1 MPPEAW
7 CPSPHRLRQRVAP
20 RLFVTTLVSWMEYSF
35 DEGYLKVA
43 FMEIHQIPLLRNPVM
58 IVAFS
63 GWNDAAEAASG
74 ALEHLLSGWRE
85 KMDEVVPELI
95 ADVDSE
101 DFYDFQVNRPQ
112 VSIDESEI
120 RSITWPATQVFGL
133 SVPSMNRDLVIVTG
147 VEPSMRWKSFTG
159 DLLDLADDLEVSLV
173 ITLGS
178 LLADT
183 PHSRPITV
191 TGTGAHPSIASRL
204 GVSVSKYEGPTGILA
219 IIQDGCMRRGIDAI
233 SLWAA
238 VPHYAASS
246 PSPKATLALINT
258 LEEFLNISIPLGD
271 LPDRAD
277 SWEKEVNDL
286 AAEDTEIAEYVK
298 ALEESKDAAELPE
311 VSGDSIAK
319 EFERYL
325 RRQKED

>member
-1 MPPEAW
+1 
-7 CPSPHRLRQRVAP
+7 
-20 RLFVTTLVSWMEYSF
+20 MEYSF

-58 IVAFS
+58 IMAFS

-74 ALEHLLSGWRE
+74 AVEHLLSAWQD
-85 KMDEVVPELI
+85 KKDDVLPELV
-95 ADVDSE
+95 AEVESE

-112 VSIDESEI
+112 VSIDESQI
-120 RSITWPATQVFGL
+120 RSITWPSTQVFGL
-133 SVPSMNRDLVIVTG
+133 AVPSMSRDLVIVTG
-147 VEPSMRWKSFTG
+147 VEPSMRWKSFTA

-173 ITLGS
+173 VTLGS

-183 PHSRPITV
+183 PHTRPITV
-191 TGTGAHPSIASRL
+191 TGTGAYPSIADRL
-204 GVSVSKYEGPTGILA
+204 GVTVSKYEGPTGILG
-219 IIQDGCMRRGIDAI
+219 IVQDACMRRGIDAL
-233 SLWAA
+233 SFWAA

-258 LEEFLNISIPLGD
+258 LEEFLDISIPLSD
-271 LPDRAD
+271 LAERSD
-277 SWEKEVNDL
+277 SWEAEVNDL
-286 AAEDTEIAEYVK
+286 AAEDSEVAEYVK

>member
-1 MPPEAW
+1 
-7 CPSPHRLRQRVAP
+7 
-20 RLFVTTLVSWMEYSF
+20 
-35 DEGYLKVA
+35 
-43 FMEIHQIPLLRNPVM
+43 MEIHQIPLLREPIM

-74 ALEHLLSGWRE
+74 AVEHLLSGWRD
-85 KMDEVVPELI
+85 KSDDVLPELI
-95 ADVDSE
+95 AEVESE
-101 DFYDFQVNRPQ
+101 DFYDFQVNRPI

-120 RSITWPATQVFGL
+120 RSITWPSTQVFGMAI
-133 SVPSMNRDLVIVTG
+133 PSMKRDLVIVTG
-147 VEPSMRWKSFTG
+147 VEPSMKWKSFTSE
-159 DLLDLADDLEVSLV
+159 LLDLADDLEVSLIV
-173 ITLGS
+173 SLGS

-183 PHSRPITV
+183 PHTRPITV
-191 TGTGAHPSIASRL
+191 TGTGAHPSIANRL
-204 GVSVSKYEGPTGILA
+204 GVSVSKYEGPTGILG

-238 VPHYAASS
+238 VPHYASNA

-258 LEEFLNISIPLGD
+258 LEEFLNIKIPLSD

-277 SWEKEVNDL
+277 AWEREVNDL
-286 AAEDTEIAEYVK
+286 AADDSDIADYVK

-311 VSGDSIAK
+311 VSGDTIAK

-325 RRQKED
+325 RRQQED

>member
-1 MPPEAW
+1 
-7 CPSPHRLRQRVAP
+7 
-20 RLFVTTLVSWMEYSF
+20 MEYSF

-74 ALEHLLSGWRE
+74 AVEHLLSGWRD
-85 KMDEVVPELI
+85 KSDDVLPELI
-95 ADVDSE
+95 AQVESE

-112 VSIDESEI
+112 VSIDQSQI
-120 RSITWPATQVFGL
+120 RSITWPSTQVFGL
-133 SVPSMNRDLVIVTG
+133 AVPSMPRDLVIVTG
-147 VEPSMRWKSFTG
+147 VEPSMRWKSFAS

-173 ITLGS
+173 VTLGS

-183 PHSRPITV
+183 PHTRPISV
-191 TGTGAHPSIASRL
+191 TGTGAHPSIADRL
-204 GVSVSKYEGPTGILA
+204 GVSVSKYEGPTGILG
-219 IIQDGCMRRGIDAI
+219 IIQDACMRRGVDAI

-246 PSPKATLALINT
+246 PSPKATLALVNT
-258 LEEFLNISIPLGD
+258 LEEFLDVSIPLSD
-271 LPDRAD
+271 LPERAD
-277 SWEKEVNDL
+277 IWEKEVNDL
-286 AAEDTEIAEYVK
+286 AAEDSEVADYVK

>member
-1 MPPEAW
+1 
-7 CPSPHRLRQRVAP
+7 
-20 RLFVTTLVSWMEYSF
+20 
-35 DEGYLKVA
+35 
-43 FMEIHQIPLLRNPVM
+43 MEIHQIPLLRNPVM

-95 ADVDSE
+95 ADFESE

-120 RSITWPATQVFGL
+120 RSITWPVTQVFGL
-133 SVPSMNRDLVIVTG
+133 SVPSMSRDLVIVTG
-147 VEPSMRWKSFTG
+147 VEPSMRWKSFTSE
-159 DLLDLADDLEVSLV
+159 LLDLADDLEVSLV

-191 TGTGAHPSIASRL
+191 TGTGAHPSVASRL
-204 GVSVSKYEGPTGILA
+204 GVSVSRYEGATGILG

-238 VPHYAASS
+238 VPHYAASA

-277 SWEKEVNDL
+277 SWEKEVNEL
-286 AAEDTEIAEYVK
+286 AAEDAEIAEYVR
-298 ALEESKDAAELPE
+298 ALEESKDAAELPD

>member
-1 MPPEAW
+1 
-7 CPSPHRLRQRVAP
+7 
-20 RLFVTTLVSWMEYSF
+20 
-35 DEGYLKVA
+35 
-43 FMEIHQIPLLRNPVM
+43 MEIHQIPLLRNPVM

-74 ALEHLLSGWRE
+74 TVEHLLSGWRD
-85 KMDEVVPELI
+85 KSDDVLPELI
-95 ADVDSE
+95 AQVESE

-112 VSIDESEI
+112 VSIDESQI
-120 RSITWPATQVFGL
+120 RSITWPSTQVFGL
-133 SVPSMNRDLVIVTG
+133 AVPSMPRDLVIVTG
-147 VEPSMRWKSFTG
+147 VEPSMRWKSFTS

-173 ITLGS
+173 VILGS

-183 PHSRPITV
+183 PHTRPITV
-191 TGTGAHPSIASRL
+191 SGTGAHPSIADRL
-204 GVSVSKYEGPTGILA
+204 GVSVSKYEGPTGILG
-219 IIQDGCMRRGIDAI
+219 IIQDACMRRGVDAI

-246 PSPKATLALINT
+246 PSPKATLALVNT
-258 LEEFLNISIPLGD
+258 LEEFLDVSIPLSD
-271 LPDRAD
+271 LPERAD
-277 SWEKEVNDL
+277 IWEKEVNDL
-286 AAEDTEIAEYVK
+286 AAEDSEVADYVK

-311 VSGDSIAK
+311 VSGESIAK

>member
-1 MPPEAW
+1 
-7 CPSPHRLRQRVAP
+7 
-20 RLFVTTLVSWMEYSF
+20 
-35 DEGYLKVA
+35 
-43 FMEIHQIPLLRNPVM
+43 MEIHQIPLLRNPVM

-95 ADVDSE
+95 ADFESE

-120 RSITWPATQVFGL
+120 RSITWPVTQVFGL

-147 VEPSMRWKSFTG
+147 VEPSMRWKSFTSE
-159 DLLDLADDLEVSLV
+159 LLDLADDLEVSLV

-191 TGTGAHPSIASRL
+191 TGTGAHPSVASRL
-204 GVSVSKYEGPTGILA
+204 GVSVSRYEGATGILG

-238 VPHYAASS
+238 VPHYAASA

-277 SWEKEVNDL
+277 SWEKEVNEL
-286 AAEDTEIAEYVK
+286 AAEDAEIAEYVR
-298 ALEESKDAAELPE
+298 ALEESKDAAELPD

>member
-1 MPPEAW
+1 
-7 CPSPHRLRQRVAP
+7 
-20 RLFVTTLVSWMEYSF
+20 MEYSF

-74 ALEHLLSGWRE
+74 AVEHLLSGWRD
-85 KMDEVVPELI
+85 KNDDVLPELI
-95 ADVDSE
+95 ANVESE
-101 DFYDFQVNRPQ
+101 DFYDFQVNRPV

-120 RSITWPATQVFGL
+120 RSITWPSTQVFGMAI
-133 SVPSMNRDLVIVTG
+133 PSMSRDLVIVTG
-147 VEPSMRWKSFTG
+147 VEPSMKWKSFTS
-159 DLLDLADDLEVSLV
+159 DILDLADDLEVSLIV
-173 ITLGS
+173 SLGS
-178 LLADT
+178 LLADV
-183 PHSRPITV
+183 PHTRPITV
-191 TGTGAHPSIASRL
+191 TGTGAHPSIAHRL
-204 GVSVSKYEGPTGILA
+204 GVSVSKYEGPTGILG

-238 VPHYAASS
+238 VPHYAANA

-258 LEEFLNISIPLGD
+258 LEEFLNIKIPLSD

-277 SWEKEVNDL
+277 AWENEVNDL
-286 AAEDTEIAEYVK
+286 AADDSEIAEYVK
-298 ALEESKDAAELPE
+298 ALEESKDAAELPDI
-311 VSGDSIAK
+311 SGDTIAK

-325 RRQKED
+325 RRQQED

>member
-1 MPPEAW
+1 
-7 CPSPHRLRQRVAP
+7 
-20 RLFVTTLVSWMEYSF
+20 MEYSF

-74 ALEHLLSGWRE
+74 AVEHLLSGWRD
-85 KMDEVVPELI
+85 KSDEVVPELI

-112 VSIDESEI
+112 VSIDDSEI
-120 RSITWPATQVFGL
+120 RSITWPTTQVFGL
-133 SVPSMNRDLVIVTG
+133 AIPSMQRDLVIVTG
-147 VEPSMRWKSFTG
+147 VEPSMRWKNFTA

-173 ITLGS
+173 MTLGS
-178 LLADT
+178 LLADA

-204 GVSVSKYEGPTGILA
+204 GVSVSKYEGPTGILG

-258 LEEFLNISIPLGD
+258 IEEFLDISIPMSD
-271 LPDRAD
+271 LPERSDA
-277 SWEKEVNDL
+277 WEKEVDEL
-286 AAEDTEIAEYVK
+286 AAEDSEVAEYVK
-298 ALEESKDAAELPE
+298 ALEESKDAAELPD

-325 RRQKED
+325 RRHQED

>member
-1 MPPEAW
+1 
-7 CPSPHRLRQRVAP
+7 
-20 RLFVTTLVSWMEYSF
+20 
-35 DEGYLKVA
+35 
-43 FMEIHQIPLLRNPVM
+43 MEIHQIPLLREPIM

-74 ALEHLLSGWRE
+74 AVEHLLSGWRD
-85 KMDEVVPELI
+85 KSDDVLPELI
-95 ADVDSE
+95 AEVESE
-101 DFYDFQVNRPQ
+101 DFYDFQVNRPV

-120 RSITWPATQVFGL
+120 RSITWPSTQVFGMAI
-133 SVPSMNRDLVIVTG
+133 PSMKRDLVIVTG
-147 VEPSMRWKSFTG
+147 VEPSMKWKSFTSE
-159 DLLDLADDLEVSLV
+159 LLDLADDLEVSLIV
-173 ITLGS
+173 SLGS

-183 PHSRPITV
+183 PHTRPITV
-191 TGTGAHPSIASRL
+191 TGTGANPSIANRL
-204 GVSVSKYEGPTGILA
+204 GVSVSKYEGPTGILG

-238 VPHYAASS
+238 VPHYASNA

-258 LEEFLNISIPLGD
+258 LEEFLNIKIPLSD

-277 SWEKEVNDL
+277 AWEREVNDL
-286 AAEDTEIAEYVK
+286 AADDSDIADYVK

-311 VSGDSIAK
+311 VSGDTIAK

-325 RRQKED
+325 RRQQED

>member
-1 MPPEAW
+1 
-7 CPSPHRLRQRVAP
+7 
-20 RLFVTTLVSWMEYSF
+20 
-35 DEGYLKVA
+35 
-43 FMEIHQIPLLRNPVM
+43 MEIHQIPLLRNPVM
-58 IVAFS
+58 IMAFS

-74 ALEHLLSGWRE
+74 AVEHLLSGW
-85 KMDEVVPELI
+85 KDKKDDVLPELI
-95 ADVDSE
+95 AEVESE

-112 VSIDESEI
+112 VSIDDSAI
-120 RSITWPATQVFGL
+120 RSITWPSTQVFGL
-133 SVPSMNRDLVIVTG
+133 AVPSMNRDLLIVTG
-147 VEPSMRWKSFTG
+147 VEPSMRWKSFTS

-173 ITLGS
+173 VSLGS

-191 TGTGAHPSIASRL
+191 TGTGAHPTIADRL
-204 GVSVSKYEGPTGILA
+204 GVSVSKYEGPTGILG
-219 IIQDGCMRRGIDAI
+219 IVQDACMRRGIDAI

-258 LEEFLNISIPLGD
+258 LEEFLDISIPLSD
-271 LPDRAD
+271 LPERSDA
-277 SWEKEVNDL
+277 WEKEVNEL
-286 AAEDTEIAEYVK
+286 AAEDAEVAEYVK

>member
-1 MPPEAW
+1 
-7 CPSPHRLRQRVAP
+7 
-20 RLFVTTLVSWMEYSF
+20 
-35 DEGYLKVA
+35 
-43 FMEIHQIPLLRNPVM
+43 MEIHQIPLLRNPVM

-74 ALEHLLSGWRE
+74 AVEHLLSGWRD
-85 KMDEVVPELI
+85 KSDEVVPELI
-95 ADVDSE
+95 AEVDSE

-112 VSIDESEI
+112 VSIDDSEI
-120 RSITWPATQVFGL
+120 RSITWPTTQVFGL
-133 SVPSMNRDLVIVTG
+133 AIPSMQRDLVIVTG
-147 VEPSMRWKSFTG
+147 VEPSMRWKNFTA

-173 ITLGS
+173 MTLGS

-204 GVSVSKYEGPTGILA
+204 GVSVSKYEGPTGILG

-258 LEEFLNISIPLGD
+258 IEEFLDISIPMSD
-271 LPDRAD
+271 LPERSDA
-277 SWEKEVNDL
+277 WEKEVDEL
-286 AAEDTEIAEYVK
+286 AAEDSEVAEYVK
-298 ALEESKDAAELPE
+298 ALEESKDAAELPD

-325 RRQKED
+325 RRHQED

>member
-1 MPPEAW
+1 M
-7 CPSPHRLRQRVAP
+7 
-20 RLFVTTLVSWMEYSF
+20 YSF
-35 DEGYLKVA
+35 AQGYLKVA
-43 FMEIHQIPLLRNPVM
+43 FMEIHQIPLLREPIM
-58 IVAFS
+58 IMAFS

-74 ALEHLLSGWRE
+74 AVEHLLSGWRD
-85 KMDEVVPELI
+85 KNDDVIPELI
-95 ADVDSE
+95 ANVESE
-101 DFYDFQVNRPQ
+101 DFYDFQVNRPV

-120 RSITWPATQVFGL
+120 RSITWPSTQVFGMAI
-133 SVPSMNRDLVIVTG
+133 PSMKRDLVIVTG
-147 VEPSMRWKSFTG
+147 VEPSMKWKSFTS
-159 DLLDLADDLEVSLV
+159 DLLDLADDLEVSLIV
-173 ITLGS
+173 SLGS

-191 TGTGAHPSIASRL
+191 TGTGAHPSIANRL
-204 GVSVSKYEGPTGILA
+204 GVSVSKYEGPTGILG

-238 VPHYAASS
+238 VPHYASNA

-258 LEEFLNISIPLGD
+258 LEEFLNIKIPLSD

-277 SWEKEVNDL
+277 AWEREVNDL
-286 AAEDTEIAEYVK
+286 AAEDSEIADYVK

-311 VSGDSIAK
+311 VSGDTIAK

-325 RRQKED
+325 RRHQED

>member
-1 MPPEAW
+1 
-7 CPSPHRLRQRVAP
+7 
-20 RLFVTTLVSWMEYSF
+20 
-35 DEGYLKVA
+35 
-43 FMEIHQIPLLRNPVM
+43 MEIHQIPLLREPIM

-74 ALEHLLSGWRE
+74 AVEHLLSGWRD
-85 KMDEVVPELI
+85 KSDDVLPELI
-95 ADVDSE
+95 AEVESE
-101 DFYDFQVNRPQ
+101 DFYDFQVNRPV

-120 RSITWPATQVFGL
+120 RSITWPSTQVFGMAI
-133 SVPSMNRDLVIVTG
+133 PSMKRDLVIVTG
-147 VEPSMRWKSFTG
+147 VEPSMKWKSFTSE
-159 DLLDLADDLEVSLV
+159 LLDLADDLEVSLIV
-173 ITLGS
+173 SLGS

-183 PHSRPITV
+183 PHTRPITV
-191 TGTGAHPSIASRL
+191 TGTGAHPSIANRL
-204 GVSVSKYEGPTGILA
+204 GVSVSKYEGPTGILG

-238 VPHYAASS
+238 VPHYASNA

-258 LEEFLNISIPLGD
+258 LEEFLNIKIQLSD

-277 SWEKEVNDL
+277 AWEREVNDL
-286 AAEDTEIAEYVK
+286 AADDSDIADYVK

-311 VSGDSIAK
+311 VSGDTIAK

-325 RRQKED
+325 RRQQED

>member
-1 MPPEAW
+1 
-7 CPSPHRLRQRVAP
+7 
-20 RLFVTTLVSWMEYSF
+20 
-35 DEGYLKVA
+35 
-43 FMEIHQIPLLRNPVM
+43 MEIHQIPLLREPIM

-74 ALEHLLSGWRE
+74 AVEHLLSGWRD
-85 KMDEVVPELI
+85 KSDDVLPELI
-95 ADVDSE
+95 AEVESE
-101 DFYDFQVNRPQ
+101 DFYDFQVNRPV

-120 RSITWPATQVFGL
+120 RSITWPSTQVFGMAI
-133 SVPSMNRDLVIVTG
+133 PSMKRDLVIVTG
-147 VEPSMRWKSFTG
+147 VEPSMKWKSFTSE
-159 DLLDLADDLEVSLV
+159 LLDLADDLEVSLIV
-173 ITLGS
+173 SLGS

-183 PHSRPITV
+183 PHTRPITV
-191 TGTGAHPSIASRL
+191 TGTGAHPSIAHRL
-204 GVSVSKYEGPTGILA
+204 GVSVSKYEGPTGILG

-238 VPHYAASS
+238 VPHYASNA

-258 LEEFLNISIPLGD
+258 LEEFLNIKIPLSD

-277 SWEKEVNDL
+277 AWEREVNDL
-286 AAEDTEIAEYVK
+286 AADDSDIADYVK

-311 VSGDSIAK
+311 ISGDTIAK

-325 RRQKED
+325 RRHQEE